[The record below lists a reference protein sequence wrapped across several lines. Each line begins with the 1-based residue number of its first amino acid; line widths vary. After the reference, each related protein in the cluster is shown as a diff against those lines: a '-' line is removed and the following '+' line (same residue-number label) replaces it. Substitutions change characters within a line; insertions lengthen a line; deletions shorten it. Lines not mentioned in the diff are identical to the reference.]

1 MQYDP
6 NSLDS
11 KLTQVLETLN
21 DLSKDVVALKADVAD
36 MKTQILSAKMIA
48 KVGRSILL
56 TIGFILAFKFGDISR
71 LWK

>member
-21 DLSKDVVALKADVAD
+21 DLSKDVVALKEDVAD

>member
-11 KLTQVLETLN
+11 KLTQVLDAVS
-21 DLSKDVVALKADVAD
+21 DLSKEVISLKADVAD